1 MPYLVR
7 CPFRFSKME
16 SPKIFHIQWKSFSC
30 FCSLLFFMPFEYV
43 HKLYVVFMSSA
54 FYSVV
59 PFTNA
64 PAYLYC
70 FLGWRYPWT
79 LTVFCWR
86 WRISFDS
93 CLFVLLSGLAITH
106 ERLQYFIE
114 YAMYKFVSS
123 VALPSIS
130 MMSLNQWIVLACI
143 RGFMYK
149 YLVCFGWG
157 QRLKF
162 LI

>member
-1 MPYLVR
+1 MFIN
-7 CPFRFSKME
+7 CM
-16 SPKIFHIQWKSFSC
+16 WFSC
-30 FCSLLFFMPFEYV
+30 PLLFIRLCPSPMLLLIYT
-43 HKLYVVFMSSA
+43 A
-54 FYSVV
+54 FWVG
-59 PFTNA
+59 N
-64 PAYLYC
+64 
-70 FLGWRYPWT
+70 YPWT

-86 WRISFDS
+86 WCISFDS

-162 LI
+162 LNYFCRACLTTNNC